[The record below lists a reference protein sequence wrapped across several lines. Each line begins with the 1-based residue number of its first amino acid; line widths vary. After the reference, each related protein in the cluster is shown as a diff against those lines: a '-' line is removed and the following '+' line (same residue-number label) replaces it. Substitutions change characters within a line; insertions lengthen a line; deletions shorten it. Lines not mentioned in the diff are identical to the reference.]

1 MSDEPDKVYVPA
13 AKVRERYGGISDM
26 SLWRWVRNP
35 EMGFPQP
42 FTINR
47 RRYWRLRDLEI
58 WEQFRATDDE
68 VA

>member
-1 MSDEPDKVYVPA
+1 MSDESDKVYVPA

-42 FTINR
+42 LTINR
-47 RRYWRLRDLEI
+47 RRYWCLRELEV
-58 WEQFRATDDE
+58 WEQFRATNHE
-68 VA
+68 AA